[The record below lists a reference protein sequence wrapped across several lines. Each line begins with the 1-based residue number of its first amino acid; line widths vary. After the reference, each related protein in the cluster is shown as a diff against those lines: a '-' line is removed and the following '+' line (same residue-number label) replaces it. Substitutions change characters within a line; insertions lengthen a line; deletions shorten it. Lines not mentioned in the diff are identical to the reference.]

1 MPITI
6 SHRLVTA
13 LLRPVALTL
22 CLPLAMAALIN
33 TSHAQPLLPQ
43 RGMSQQAVEQ
53 QFGAPEDTRPPVG
66 QPPIE
71 RWVYADFTVYFEGH
85 YTLHAVSHHA
95 PAAIS
100 APAIESGVSQEA
112 EPAATRPAFRF
123 NPATGQIT
131 EVDDVTGAPVTSST
145 ETAGAAQASLAQ
157 AQEHPVQE
165 SPAQASTAGSH
176 TAAPAPTEPETAPA
190 TAETSPE
197 AEPIAPT
204 AATAAQSEPAAEA
217 VEAAEEEEAPRF
229 RFDPVSGRIILDG
242 APVDSTTPAGASDAA
257 SPTNSDAANSPAN
270 GPADSAVNNTAEPGA
285 PTPEAAAEQGGYRM
299 QW

>member
-13 LLRPVALTL
+13 LLRPVAVTL

-33 TSHAQPLLPQ
+33 TSHAQLLPQ

-53 QFGAPEDTRPPVG
+53 QFGAPEDTHPPVG

-100 APAIESGVSQEA
+100 APVIESGITHEA

-131 EVDDVTGAPVTSST
+131 EVDEVNSAPVTNST
-145 ETAGAAQASLAQ
+145 ETAGPAPASLAQ
-157 AQEHPVQE
+157 A
-165 SPAQASTAGSH
+165 SPAQKSPVQSSAAAH
-176 TAAPAPTEPETAPA
+176 PAAAPAPAEPETAPA
-190 TAETSPE
+190 TAETTHE
-197 AEPIAPT
+197 AEPVAP
-204 AATAAQSEPAAEA
+204 ATAEQSAPAAE
-217 VEAAEEEEAPRF
+217 ETEEAPPRF
-229 RFDPVSGRIILDG
+229 RFDPVTGRIILDD
-242 APVDSTTPAGASDAA
+242 APVDSATPAGTRDAA
-257 SPTNSDAANSPAN
+257 AS
-270 GPADSAVNNTAEPGA
+270 ADSDTEPDK
-285 PTPEAAAEQGGYRM
+285 PTPEAASGQGGYRM